1 MSKLME
7 LVDVKIPTQRSG
19 FDMSQKV
26 CFSAKAGELLPIWW
40 QEMIPSE
47 KKRVNLQ
54 SFSRTQPVNTS
65 AYTRL
70 REYFDFYFVPYTQL
84 WKQWKQFALQMNDN
98 AIYSKDINNSQTI
111 SDEHPYFT
119 FKQVADYV
127 SACAGVISRPGLTNG
142 FNELGFSRDQTTCKL
157 LQYLGYGNYYDYI
170 KVQYTEE
177 MYTDTDNKLVEGVN
191 PHLYFPNNVGLN
203 PFPLLAYQK
212 IYQDKYRNTQWEKSS
227 PFTYNL
233 DYITGNDDLQIPVES
248 IDGSDNITM
257 FDLKY
262 CDWNKDYYMGL
273 LPRSQYGD
281 EAVVPISAV
290 PGQNVGV
297 GLKNYLVGN
306 TTGPIRGSDA
316 IFVGVDSP
324 PSVVDGSN
332 FFRGG
337 LRSNRF
343 EADTDQL
350 QLNVNIPSESIVSAI
365 DGLNILLVRQY
376 EMLQR
381 YNEVR
386 QSAKTDYKEQ
396 IEKLFGVNLSW
407 KDSNQVKW
415 LGGIA
420 RNFDISEVVNT
431 NISGDNAAEI
441 AGKGVSVSDGSVEID
456 VQDEYG
462 IVMCIY
468 HVMPILDYQ
477 LDAPLKCNT
486 KFKFSD
492 YAQPAFDRI
501 GMQAIPTLELFNS
514 RKILSRVFGMYKPG
528 SPVSE
533 LRKSIATEV
542 LGYGPRYLDYKTSID
557 RVLGVFTTTRPDW
570 VTPFSDDF
578 LLQSIPGPS
587 LPTPSSAQYGI
598 THFSYVN
605 FKVSPRILDTIFPFD
620 VNDSVDTDQF
630 LVNAFFEVS
639 DVKNLDYNGLP
650 Y

>member
-26 CFSAKAGELLPIWW
+26 CFSAKAGELLPVWW

-119 FKQVADYV
+119 YKQVADYV
-127 SACAGVISRPGLTNG
+127 STCASLISRPGKVNTL
-142 FNELGFSRDQTTCKL
+142 NELGFARDQTTCKL
-157 LQYLGYGNYYDYI
+157 LQYLGYGNFYDYI
-170 KVQYTEE
+170 KVEYTEE

-191 PHLYFPNNVGLN
+191 PHIYFPNNIALN

-248 IDGSDNITM
+248 IDGSDNVTM

-281 EAVVPISAV
+281 EAVVPIS
-290 PGQNVGV
+290 P
-297 GLKNYLVGN
+297 YLNRNTTVSMSSGYLTGN
-306 TTGPIRGSDA
+306 TNVA
-316 IFVGVDSP
+316 LDSTNAVFSG
-324 PSVVDGSN
+324 PSVPPAGDSGSY

-337 LRSNRF
+337 LRGASDN
-343 EADTDQL
+343 ESLTL
-350 QLNVNIPSESIVSAI
+350 LVNLPSDSVASAV
-365 DGLNILLVRQY
+365 DGLNILLLRQY

-396 IEKLFGVNLSW
+396 IEKLFGVSLSW

-415 LGGIA
+415 LGGVA

-431 NISGDNAAEI
+431 NISGDNSAEI
-441 AGKGVSVSDGSVEID
+441 AGKGVSVSDGNVEID

-514 RKILSRVFGMYKPG
+514 RKILSRVFGMYNLDDTI
-528 SPVSE
+528 SE
-533 LRKSIATEV
+533 RRQSIATEI

-587 LPTPSSAQYGI
+587 LPTPSSEKYGI

-605 FKVSPRILDTIFPFD
+605 FKVSPRILDTIFPID
-620 VNDSVDTDQF
+620 ANDSVDTDQF

>member
-26 CFSAKAGELLPIWW
+26 CFTAKAGELLPIWW

-47 KKRVNLQ
+47 KKRINLQ
-54 SFSRTQPVNTS
+54 SFSRTQPVNTA

-98 AIYSKDINNSQTI
+98 AIYSKDINNSQSI

-119 FKQVADYV
+119 YKQVADYV
-127 SACAGVISRPGLTNG
+127 SKCSDVIVNNDVSNY
-142 FNELGFSRDQTTCKL
+142 NELGFRRDLTTCKL
-157 LQYLGYGNYYDYI
+157 LQYLGYGDFYDYT
-170 KVQYTEE
+170 KVKYTTEAFE
-177 MYTDTDNKLVEGVN
+177 DTENKLGENSGSARTW
-191 PHLYFPNNVGLN
+191 YFPNNVALN
-203 PFPLLAYQK
+203 PFPLLSYQK

-227 PFTYNL
+227 PNTYNL
-233 DYITGNDDLQIPVES
+233 DYITGNGDLQIPVDD
-248 IDGSDNITM
+248 IDGNDRITM

-281 EAVVPISAV
+281 EAVIPILNTAGTGDGKTRLNANWLETVNGLSSINGRSAV
-290 PGQNVGV
+290 FQDEIDYP
-297 GLKNYLVGN
+297 
-306 TTGPIRGSDA
+306 
-316 IFVGVDSP
+316 
-324 PSVVDGSN
+324 DGSKTYKLGN
-332 FFRGG
+332 ATSGSLISVSPVFD
-337 LRSNRF
+337 NREF
-343 EADTDQL
+343 VTL
-350 QLNVNIPSESIVSAI
+350 VNDLP
-365 DGLNILLVRQY
+365 ILLLRQY

-396 IEKLFGVNLSW
+396 IEKLFGVDLSW

-415 LGGIA
+415 LGGVA
-420 RNFDISEVVNT
+420 RNFDISEVLNQ
-431 NISGDNAAEI
+431 NLSDDNAAEI
-441 AGKGVSVSDGSVEID
+441 AGKGVSLSNGEVEVD

-477 LDAPLKCNT
+477 LSAPLKCNT

-501 GMQAIPTLELFNS
+501 GMQAIPAVELYNS
-514 RKILSRVFGMYKPG
+514 RKLLTSVITNYSGTG
-528 SPVSE
+528 SSFNIDE
-533 LRKSIATEV
+533 ARTNFAAAI
-542 LGYGPRYLDYKTSID
+542 LGYGPRYLDYKTCID
-557 RVLGVFTTTRPDW
+557 RVMGAFCTSLPDW
-570 VTPFSDDF
+570 VTPFGDDY
-578 LLQSIPGPS
+578 LLQSNLEFTDFPS
-587 LPTPSSAQYGI
+587 TLSGA
-598 THFSYVN
+598 HFSYVT
-605 FKVSPRILDTIFPFD
+605 FKVSPSILNTIFPVDVDSD
-620 VNDSVDTDQF
+620 VNTDQF
-630 LVNAFFEVS
+630 LVNCFIGCS